1 VVRNIPARWDDE
13 GRDWHPQESAAAQ
26 SIWRTAI
33 RSRAGK
39 ETGQETVEISP
50 YLNFSGQCAAAFKF
64 YEQCLGGKIVMMQKH
79 GETLAKD
86 HVPADWRDKVVHAR
100 LVVGGRVLMG
110 SDAPPTHYSAP
121 QRMQVSISVS
131 TPAEGERI
139 FKALAEHGKITLPF
153 QKTAWSSGLG
163 TAVDRFGIP
172 WMVNCVQ
179 TV

>member
-1 VVRNIPARWDDE
+1 MVRNIPASWDDE
-13 GRDWHPQESAAAQ
+13 GRDWHPQESAAVQ

-33 RSRAGK
+33 QPRAGK
-39 ETGQETVEISP
+39 EAGKGTVEINP
-50 YLNFSGQCAAAFKF
+50 YLNFSGQCAAAFRF
-64 YEQCLGGKIVMMQKH
+64 YEKCLGGTIVMMQTH

-86 HVPADWRDKVVHAR
+86 HVPFDWRDKVVHAR

-139 FKALAEHGKITLPF
+139 FKALAENGKITMPF
-153 QKTAWSSGLG
+153 QNTSWSSGFG